1 MSLQLRFQTKF
12 LPTYITG
19 SRIESEDNSAIKLVL
34 FDANCNK
41 IVSHGPLSS
50 LKIVIVPLD
59 GDIPDDDHEDWPQ
72 SVFDAN
78 VIRERTGKR
87 PLLTGNLVVNLKEGV
102 VDLGDVFF
110 TDNSSWRR
118 SRKFRI
124 GAKAKNSTAGVRIRE
139 AISEAFVVKDQRG
152 ESYKKHYPPSL
163 GDDIW
168 RLEKITKDGVLHMR
182 FASHNIYT
190 LKDFLQV
197 YTTNDLTMRSK
208 SFFI

>member
-34 FDANCNK
+34 FDANCDK

-59 GDIPDDDHEDWPQ
+59 GDIPADDHEDWPQ

-78 VIRERTGKR
+78 VICERTGKR

-102 VDLGDVFF
+102 VDLYDVFF

-124 GAKAKNSTAGVRIRE
+124 GAKAKHSTAGVRIRE

-152 ESYKKHYPPSL
+152 ECKFLFLLSSISATVFMFLKVISCNKTRCNL
-163 GDDIW
+163 NFCNN
-168 RLEKITKDGVLHMR
+168 KIIRCLSGWQIL
-182 FASHNIYT
+182 IY
-190 LKDFLQV
+190 L
-197 YTTNDLTMRSK
+197 
-208 SFFI
+208 